1 MKNWKLFLAG
11 MLVGLFLGGLV
22 KLIRLPKEAQPLTL
36 VTVTPNL
43 TPPPTPTVNTI
54 RVHITGEV
62 NEPGVYSLPEGAT
75 VLDAIQAASGETEKS
90 EAEALN
96 LAAVLTDGQRI
107 YIPSNEATTQT
118 FETEQRSSEII
129 STSLVN
135 INTATK
141 SELEALPGIG
151 PVLAQAIIDYR
162 TNNGFFLA
170 EEDLIKVRGIG
181 NVLFQSLQELITVS
195 P

>member
-1 MKNWKLFLAG
+1 
-11 MLVGLFLGGLV
+11 
-22 KLIRLPKEAQPLTL
+22 
-36 VTVTPNL
+36 
-43 TPPPTPTVNTI
+43 
-54 RVHITGEV
+54 VHITGEV

-90 EAEALN
+90 AAEALN

-107 YIPSNEATTQT
+107 YIPSNEDTAQT

-170 EEDLIKVRGIG
+170 EEDLIKVSGIG